1 MKGMDLYIK
10 VTSGK
15 RAGDI
20 FKLQPSITLGR
31 SKADIHLKDSKASS
45 IHAKIVEENGDL
57 YYLDMNSTNGTLVS
71 GAPVK
76 KVKLAPGV
84 VITVGTTNLEIVS
97 EFDIK
102 KTQEVN
108 LSEWREALYNLTQK
122 LKTDQA
128 LVEVSAFER
137 CISVEIKSGVQAGTG
152 WILGYGPR
160 KLGPGS
166 SDLCI
171 LDDTLDEYCLEISQS
186 EEGHVIIESIGETP
200 FLVDGKKRI
209 TEILKNRLKIQVGS
223 TILELGFVE

>member
-1 MKGMDLYIK
+1 MDLYIK
-10 VTSGK
+10 ITSGT

-45 IHAKIVEENGDL
+45 IHAKIVEEDGSL
-57 YYLDMNSTNGTLVS
+57 YYLDMNSTNGTLVAGS
-71 GAPVK
+71 PIK
-76 KVKLAPGV
+76 KVKLVAGL
-84 VITVGTTNLEIVS
+84 VITIGATNLEIVS

-102 KTQEVN
+102 KTPEVN
-108 LSEWREALYNLTQK
+108 LSEWREALYSFTQK

-128 LVEVSAFER
+128 LVEVVAFER
-137 CISVEIKSGVQAGTG
+137 CISVQIKSGIQAGTE

-186 EEGHVIIESIGETP
+186 EEGHVIVESVGEKP
-200 FLVDGKKRI
+200 FILNGQKRN
-209 TEILKNRLKIQVGS
+209 TEILKNRLKIQVGN
-223 TILELGFVE
+223 TVLELGFIE